1 MRVLPK
7 TKPIMIRIKTAV
19 KIAHP
24 VGPIL
29 IGTRMCG
36 GMYRRTSKLAYR
48 RMTVNKND
56 RAKAK
61 IKSEILLLLHIST
74 VNL

>member
-7 TKPIMIRIKTAV
+7 TKPIIIRIKTAV

-24 VGPIL
+24 IGPIL

-36 GMYRRTSKLAYR
+36 GMYRRMSKLAYR

-56 RAKAK
+56 RAKATV
-61 IKSEILLLLHIST
+61 KSKILLPPHIST